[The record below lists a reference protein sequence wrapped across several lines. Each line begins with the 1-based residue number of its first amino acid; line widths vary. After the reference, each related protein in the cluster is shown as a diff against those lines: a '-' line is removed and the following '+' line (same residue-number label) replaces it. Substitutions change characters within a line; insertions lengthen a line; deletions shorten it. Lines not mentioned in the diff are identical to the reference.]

1 MTEFIDGIKVSD
13 VGRLKENNFSL
24 DDIDRKLFNAF
35 AEQIFH
41 TGFVLCL
48 FWLLIELGHHQLYNL
63 SKNGVLNHIILQK

>member
-41 TGFVLCL
+41 TGFVHADPHPGNGNTMLDFAVESL
-48 FWLLIELGHHQLYNL
+48 SQVEKSGHDLD
-63 SKNGVLNHIILQK
+63 